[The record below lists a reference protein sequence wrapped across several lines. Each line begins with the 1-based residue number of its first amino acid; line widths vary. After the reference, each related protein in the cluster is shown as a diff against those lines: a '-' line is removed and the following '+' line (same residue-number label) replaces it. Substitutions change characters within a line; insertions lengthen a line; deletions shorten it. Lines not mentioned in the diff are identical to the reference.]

1 MILTFR
7 LPFIRL
13 FSVSLLFGFAINAFA
28 DDGRTK
34 TDTTSSEDLSPRAEA
49 PKNPEENA
57 VVFSMEIQEFENNE
71 IPTDTA
77 AFIYTMERME
87 FEIPM
92 SFNAEVKRMIDFFGT
107 SWQSKLKE
115 MATLSEYYFP
125 IYESILDK
133 HNLPLEFKYL
143 SIVESGLNPRAV
155 SRAGAVGLWQF
166 MPYTGKVYDLQID
179 RYVDERKDI
188 YKSTEAACQYFEDM
202 HAVFDDWL
210 VVIASY
216 NCGPGNVRKAM
227 RASGGK
233 KTFWEIYP
241 YLPRE
246 TRNYVPSFIAVTYLM
261 NTYEQFGITP
271 APVDLPEKLYAI
283 SIPTQYD
290 LTILAE
296 QIGTTSEEIR
306 RWNPALKSSRLPLNK
321 TDFTL
326 YLPEELCYLFIENE
340 ISIAE
345 KSAEKEEQL
354 VEKTHVVRKGESLQL
369 IARKNGCSVSEL
381 KDWNDLRGTV
391 IHPGQKLVLLL

>member
-1 MILTFR
+1 M
-7 LPFIRL
+7 
-13 FSVSLLFGFAINAFA
+13 A
-28 DDGRTK
+28 DEGRSNS
-34 TDTTSSEDLSPRAEA
+34 DTTSSGLTTEAKTLSVQEEA
-49 PKNPEENA
+49 S
-57 VVFSMEIQEFENNE
+57 VHYSLEIQEFENNE
-71 IPTDTA
+71 IPTDTST
-77 AFIYTMERME
+77 FIYTMERME

-92 SFNAEVKRMIDFFGT
+92 SFNSEVKRMIDYFGT

-166 MPYTGKVYDLQID
+166 MPYTGKVYDLQIE
-179 RYVDERKDI
+179 RYVDERKDV
-188 YKSTEAACQYFEDM
+188 YKSTEAACHYFMDM

-246 TRNYVPSFIAVTYLM
+246 TRNYVPAFIAVTYLM
-261 NTYEQFGITP
+261 NTYEEFGITP
-271 APVDLPEKLYAI
+271 APVDLPQELHAI
-283 SIPTQYD
+283 SIPSKYD
-290 LTILAE
+290 LEIIAE
-296 QIGTTSEEIR
+296 KIGTTVDDIR
-306 RWNPALKSSRLPLNK
+306 YWNPALKSNRLPINK
-321 TDFTL
+321 ESYSL
-326 YLPEELCYLFIENE
+326 YLPEDMCYLFIENE
-340 ISIAE
+340 GPIAE
-345 KSAEKEEQL
+345 LSAEKEANL
-354 VEKTHVVRKGESLQL
+354 VEKTHIVRRGESLQV
-369 IARKNGCSVSEL
+369 IARRNGCSVSEL
-381 KDWNDLRGTV
+381 KEWNNLRGNV
-391 IHPGQKLVLLL
+391 IHPGQKLTLLL